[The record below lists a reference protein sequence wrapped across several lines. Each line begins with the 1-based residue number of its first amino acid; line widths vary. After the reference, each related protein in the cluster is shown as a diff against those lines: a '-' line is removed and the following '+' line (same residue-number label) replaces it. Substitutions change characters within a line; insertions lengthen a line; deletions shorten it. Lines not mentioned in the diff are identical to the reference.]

1 MSVVPMI
8 ATHHRDRIEREAAV
22 ENHSP
27 DKHTPS
33 IVGNDGEREHAY
45 RDRGSAAS
53 DNRDVAFGP
62 FRLFPSQQLLQEGD
76 KAVRLGSRALDI
88 LIALVERAGELV
100 SKNDLVAHVWP
111 DTFVEEANLRVHIFA
126 LRRAL
131 RDGQRGQ
138 RYVVNVPG
146 RGYRFVAPII
156 VSEGSLP
163 SHSRPAAG
171 PVRAYPPRPAASQS
185 KQPAIGSENPSIAVL
200 AFDNMSG
207 DPTQ

>member
-45 RDRGSAAS
+45 RDRGRAAS

-76 KAVRLGSRALDI
+76 KAVRLGSRASDSSYL
-88 LIALVERAGELV
+88 
-100 SKNDLVAHVWP
+100 
-111 DTFVEEANLRVHIFA
+111 
-126 LRRAL
+126 
-131 RDGQRGQ
+131 
-138 RYVVNVPG
+138 PG
-146 RGYRFVAPII
+146 D
-156 VSEGSLP
+156 
-163 SHSRPAAG
+163 RPARLSAKNH
-171 PVRAYPPRPAASQS
+171 PERT
-185 KQPAIGSENPSIAVL
+185 
-200 AFDNMSG
+200 SG
-207 DPTQ
+207 RIR